1 MMNNRSPFMT
11 LLAMQLRQ
19 RLGLS
24 VMRQRIREPQAG
36 LWKGVGIGAV
46 IVAATGTLIGFYT
59 WLVYTFGRTLAAA
72 GLASTLPFI
81 GISASM
87 LATLVAGTAFLLSI
101 LYLNRDAEALSALP
115 VSSRTVFAVKVAQA
129 WLGEVAASIP
139 LAWPVFIVFGI
150 VTKAGAFYYVKAVV
164 VWLCA
169 LSLPLMLAA
178 LITLPLMRWSALW
191 RRRDQIAVV
200 GGFTLI
206 IAFMAGEMWLTSRL
220 SAMLEG
226 GALLEWIMGRVDLFD
241 RIAGAIPPLWLS
253 LRALTGT
260 GVASVGYLA
269 ALAALSAALGAA
281 ATWLAGKVYQAGVS
295 AQTESH
301 FNLKSVDF
309 GGKTFRRHS
318 PRIAVM
324 IREAKLTLRTPVYAI
339 NIVTIVVVFPAMIVG
354 MMLVGGSTND
364 PDLEAMLALVTRFL
378 HDPWM
383 IALLIA
389 GLSMILGCMNAA
401 ASTSISREGR
411 MFVWARVSPVPYDVQ
426 AEGKLMFALALSWL
440 QSLFVAVSLGLSL
453 KLPMAGVLAGFL
465 LSVPTVIPVTVI
477 QLTVDIL
484 HPKLLWTNPV
494 EAVKQNMNT
503 MLGMV
508 FAAIYSAALIAPAVM
523 AITRAGAEAGVVYAV
538 MCAISITMSVVA
550 RTLLR
555 KTAREGYARVEI

>member
-1 MMNNRSPFMT
+1 MMNNHSPFMT

-24 VMRQRIREPQAG
+24 VMRQRIRERRAG
-36 LWKGVGIGAV
+36 LWKSVGIGAV
-46 IVAATGTLIGFYT
+46 VVVSMGTLIGFYT
-59 WLVYTFGRTLAAA
+59 WLVHAFGRMLASA
-72 GLASTLPFI
+72 GLESILPLV
-81 GISASM
+81 GISGSM

-115 VSSRTVFAVKVAQA
+115 VSSRTVFAVKITQA
-129 WLGEVAASIP
+129 LLGEAATSIP

-150 VTKAGAFYYVKAVV
+150 VTKAGAFYYVKAVI

-191 RRRDQIAVV
+191 RRREQIAVV
-200 GGFTLI
+200 GGFALM
-206 IAFMAGEMWLTSRL
+206 IAFLVGEMWLSSRL

-226 GALLEWIMGRVDLFD
+226 GALLQWMMGRVDLFD

-260 GVASVGYLA
+260 SIASVGYLA
-269 ALAALSAALGAA
+269 ALVALSAMLGAA
-281 ATWLAGKVYQAGVS
+281 AMWLAGKVYQAGVS

-309 GGKTFRRHS
+309 DGRIFKRRS

-324 IREAKLTLRTPVYAI
+324 IREAKLTLRTPVYAM
-339 NIVTIVVVFPAMIVG
+339 NIVTLVVVFPVMIVG
-354 MMLVGGSTND
+354 MFLVGGSTNELD
-364 PDLEAMLALVTRFL
+364 VEAMLALLERFFY
-378 HDPWM
+378 DPWM

-389 GLSMILGCMNAA
+389 GLSMILGCMNTA

-411 MFVWARVSPVPYDVQ
+411 MFIWARVSPVPYDVQ
-426 AEGKLMFALALSWL
+426 AEGKLVFALALSWL

-453 KLPMAGVLAGFL
+453 RLPTAGVVAGFL
-465 LSVPTVIPVTVI
+465 LSVPGVIPAAVI
-477 QLTVDIL
+477 QMSVDIL

-494 EAVKQNMNT
+494 EAVKQNMNL

-508 FAAIYSAALIAPAVM
+508 FAAIYSAALIVPSAVL
-523 AITRAGAEAGVVYAV
+523 IIRAGVSTGAVYAV
-538 MCAISITMSVVA
+538 MCAISVIMSVAA
-550 RTLLR
+550 RMLLR
-555 KTAREGYARVEI
+555 KVAREGYARVEI